1 MTLES
6 HLAKIDWPSRK
17 TIIAELTNWEFWRAL
32 LWSLLWSMAGVVVV
46 FLGSHVLH
54 WETGIH
60 ELIWSIVLPIP
71 MTILLS
77 CLAGWWHQSRRI
89 MWTVAVIGGTT
100 SLCWIPLAVMGLIMA
115 LGFQSI
121 L

>member
-6 HLAKIDWPSRK
+6 QLAKIDWPSRK
-17 TIIAELTNWEFWRAL
+17 TIIAELTRWQFWRAL
-32 LWSLLWSMAGVVVV
+32 LLAILWVAGGALVI
-46 FLGSHVLH
+46 FIGSHVIR
-54 WETGIH
+54 WKVGIH
-60 ELIWSIVLPIP
+60 ELLSFIVLPIP

-115 LGFQSI
+115 LGFQSVR
-121 L
+121 

>member
-6 HLAKIDWPSRK
+6 RLAKINWPSRK
-17 TIIAELTNWEFWRAL
+17 RVVSELTSWEFWRASI
-32 LWSLLWSMAGVVVV
+32 WSLLWSMAGAVVV

-54 WETGIH
+54 WETGTH
-60 ELIWSIVLPIP
+60 ELVWLIALPIP
-71 MTILLS
+71 MTFLISL
-77 CLAGWWHQSRRI
+77 LAGWWHQSRRI

-115 LGFQSI
+115 LGFQSVR
-121 L
+121 